1 MKVTRPV
8 LILFPVL
15 LFFHCAKAQQSSLR
29 LSAEVPVQF
38 GLGYEGKISKR
49 FSVAVSAG
57 LLTQPNS
64 TIIVNVLNELGTD
77 EEITL
82 MIEDAFKFGVVGELD
97 INYNFN
103 RNYVGCFV
111 QVIGLHAGE
120 TPTSLI
126 EDYFGT
132 SVNSYPVKRG
142 KTQSVEKYL
151 KLNSTLYQA
160 GILYGRR
167 FPLKNKRFEID
178 AEFGFSANVG
188 SNSTLSSDVRNLS
201 TLSTAVDAELS
212 GYYASYAFVPSLSVA
227 LVYKLRTR

>member
-1 MKVTRPV
+1 MKITHAALPFL
-8 LILFPVL
+8 LILFI
-15 LFFHCAKAQQSSLR
+15 HAAKAQQNSLKIA
-29 LSAEVPVQF
+29 AEVPVQF
-38 GLGYEGKISKR
+38 DLGYEGKISKH
-49 FSVAVSAG
+49 FSMGVSAG

-64 TIIVNVLNELGTD
+64 AIIINVLRELGTD

-82 MIEDAFKFGVVGELD
+82 MIEDAFKFGIVGELD
-97 INYNFN
+97 INYNFK

-132 SVNSYPVKRG
+132 SVSSYPAKKG
-142 KTQSVEKYL
+142 KAQSVEKYL
-151 KLNSTLYQA
+151 KLSSTLYQG

-167 FPLKNKRFEID
+167 FPFEDSRFEID
-178 AEFGFSANVG
+178 AEFGISANIG
-188 SNSTLSSDVRNLS
+188 SKSTLSSDIRDLS

-212 GYYASYAFVPSLSVA
+212 GYYSSYAFVPSLSVA
-227 LVYKLRTR
+227 LVYRLK